1 MPGLATGVVSYLG
14 DICGT
19 SGDIQ
24 DAAHVDVLFITLC
37 STDSS
42 EKLQHIRMNQI
53 FANSC
58 SGNATQ
64 YTFLC
69 PIIADGAFGG
79 EVD

>member
-1 MPGLATGVVSYLG
+1 MPGTATGVVNYLG

-19 SGDIQ
+19 RGDIR

-37 STDSS
+37 STDSF

-58 SGNATQ
+58 CGNAPQ
-64 YTFLC
+64 
-69 PIIADGAFGG
+69 
-79 EVD
+79 